1 MLLSGET
8 WNRLACALFFIVGG
22 ALHFIV
28 PGPYRAIM
36 PSYLP
41 WHAALVALSG
51 AAELAGG
58 MGLLFPQTRRAA
70 GIGLVV
76 LLVAVFPA
84 NVEML
89 ARYRHQGVGGLV
101 ELLLWLRL
109 PLQFALMWWVWRVSR
124 SSVHGRI
131 TGARAA

>member
-1 MLLSGET
+1 MSGET
-8 WNRLACALFFIVGG
+8 WNRLACAVFFMGAG

-36 PSYLP
+36 PAYLP

-58 MGLLFPQTRRAA
+58 MGLLVPQTRRAA

-76 LLVAVFPA
+76 LLVAVVPA
-84 NVEML
+84 NVEMV
-89 ARYRHQGVGGLV
+89 AGYRHQGVGWFV

-109 PLQFALMWWVWRVSR
+109 PLQFALMWWVWGVSR
-124 SSVHGRI
+124 SRSHGSI
-131 TGARAA
+131 TGTRAA

>member
-1 MLLSGET
+1 MRPVET
-8 WNRLACALFFIVGG
+8 WSRLACALFFMGAG
-22 ALHFIV
+22 ALHFIL
-28 PGPYRAIM
+28 PGPYRAMM

-58 MGLLFPQTRRAA
+58 MGLLFMPTRRAA

-76 LLVAVFPA
+76 LLVAVVPA

-89 ARYRHQGVGGLV
+89 SRYREQGVGWFA

-109 PLQFALMWWVWRVSR
+109 PLQFALLWWVWRVSR
-124 SSVHGRI
+124 RP
-131 TGARAA
+131 